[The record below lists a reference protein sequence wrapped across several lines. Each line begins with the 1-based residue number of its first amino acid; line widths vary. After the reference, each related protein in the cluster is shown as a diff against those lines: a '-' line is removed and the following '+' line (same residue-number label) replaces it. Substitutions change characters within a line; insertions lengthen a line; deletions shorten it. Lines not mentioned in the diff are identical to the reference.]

1 MSDFDFL
8 LNNTK
13 ASAYGIYAIRRPNI
27 PTPKKRVESVTVPY
41 VEGSYIY
48 DEDVYDDIKFSIEC
62 NFMAETAET
71 FAEEAR
77 KAAKWCNTNSS
88 QNSYISLSFTD
99 DPDYFY
105 KIKILT
111 VSDID
116 RTSPR
121 IGVFT
126 IDVTCEPF
134 PYHTSGNQFLA
145 ATDGTKFTN
154 PATNYHK
161 SYPIY
166 VLKGSGSFGININDD
181 TLLIYDF
188 NITVDGTAT
197 IDTKELLVYDSD
209 GTSLIG
215 NTSKGSIIS
224 SSAIGDIAGLRFNS
238 KVNTVYL
245 KIPQGGSV
253 QIQPNWRAF

>member
-8 LNNTK
+8 LNSTK

-27 PTPKKRVESVTVPY
+27 PIPKKRVESVKVPY
-41 VEGSYIY
+41 VEGSYTY

-62 NFMAETAET
+62 NFMSKTPET
-71 FAEEAR
+71 FAEESR
-77 KAAKWCNTNSS
+77 RAAKWCNTNSS
-88 QNSYISLSFTD
+88 LNSYISLSFTD
-99 DPDYFY
+99 DSDYFY
-105 KIKILT
+105 KIKITT
-111 VSDID
+111 VSDIE

-126 IDVTCEPF
+126 IDVICEPF
-134 PYHTSGNQFLA
+134 PYHVSGNQFLT

-154 PATNYHK
+154 PATNYYK
-161 SYPIY
+161 SYPVY
-166 VLKGSGSFGININDD
+166 VLKGTGSFGININDD
-181 TLLIYDF
+181 PLLIYDF

-224 SSAIGDIAGLRFNS
+224 SSAIGDIVGLRFSS
-238 KVNTVYL
+238 KENTVYL
-245 KIPQGGSV
+245 KIPEGGSV